1 MSGGIQRV
9 IVAGT
14 GPLAWIAATGLLR
27 AFRHLKLEVKV
38 VGTGAP
44 RDARIGQWTL
54 PSQRGLHALLGIA
67 EPHFVHHT
75 QATFKLASEHL
86 GWQGDGSR
94 FLHAHGD
101 IGTELAG
108 TQFYRLMQIEAL
120 AGKVER
126 PEAFSLAGAAA
137 RLGRFA
143 RPMGEGKALTAN
155 FTYGFHVADAAYT
168 QYLRAHALRLGVRES
183 AAPLAAVLPDDQ
195 IGIGGLRLEDGS
207 TLTADYF
214 VDCSGPA
221 ACLLSRLDAGEREDW
236 SASLPC
242 NRMLSALAPA
252 TYEPPALT
260 QTQAST
266 AGWLWRAPLANASMV
281 GYVFSDRFQDEAA
294 ARATL
299 SAWAPGLNG
308 EPQRAEFSPG
318 RRRRFWVRNCVA
330 LGSAV
335 CELEPLAGADLHLAQ
350 IGLATFIELFPRQRD
365 STVEAAEYDHIMAE
379 HADSL
384 RDFTLA
390 HYHAGA
396 ARPGE
401 FWTAVRNAALPARLA
416 HKLDQYAAS
425 GRISLLDY
433 EIFEEID
440 WAWLFMGCGLVPA
453 AIELQIRQL
462 GVKVAPQEIGALR
475 THVQRIA
482 ETMPPHMEFVRRQ
495 VTLAARTP

>member
-1 MSGGIQRV
+1 MNAGIQRI

-14 GPLAWIAATGLLR
+14 GPLAWIAAAGLLR
-27 AFRHLKLEVKV
+27 SFRHLKLDVTV

-44 RDARIGQWTL
+44 RDARVGQWTL
-54 PSQRGLHALLGIA
+54 PSQRGLHPLLGIA

-75 QATFKLASEHL
+75 QATFKLASEHV
-86 GWQGDGSR
+86 GWQGGSSR
-94 FLHAHGD
+94 FLHAPGD
-101 IGTELAG
+101 IGTELVG
-108 TQFYRLMQIEAL
+108 TQFYRFMQIEAL
-120 AGKVER
+120 AGRSER

-143 RPMGEGKALTAN
+143 RPMGESKSLTAN
-155 FTYGFHVADAAYT
+155 FTYGFHVADAPYAS
-168 QYLRAHALRLGVRES
+168 YLRAHALKLGVRES
-183 AAPLAAVLPDDQ
+183 AASLAEVLPDEQ
-195 IGIGGLRLEDGS
+195 GGIQGLRLEDGS
-207 TLTADYF
+207 VITADYF
-214 VDCSGPA
+214 IDCSGPA
-221 ACLLSRLDAGEREDW
+221 ARLLSRLDTGPREDW

-242 NRMLSALAPA
+242 DRMLSALAPA

-266 AGWLWRAPLANASMV
+266 AGWLWRVPLANASMV
-281 GYVFSDRFQDEAA
+281 GYVYGSRFQDEAA

-299 SAWAPGLNG
+299 SAWAPASN

-330 LGSAV
+330 LGSAA
-335 CELEPLAGADLHLAQ
+335 CEIEPLAGADLHLAQ
-350 IGLATFIELFPRQRD
+350 IGLATLIELFPRQRD
-365 STVEAAEYDHIMAE
+365 STIEASEYDQIMAE

-396 ARPGE
+396 ARSGE
-401 FWTAVRNAALPARLA
+401 FWSAVRAVALPERLA
-416 HKLDQYAAS
+416 HKLNQYAAS

-433 EIFEEID
+433 EIFEEVD
-440 WAWLFMGCGLVPA
+440 WAWLLMGCGLVPA

-462 GVKVAPQEIGALR
+462 GTKVAPQEIGALR
-475 THVQRIA
+475 THVQRLA

-495 VTLAARTP
+495 VTLAARTQ